1 MLATCIHVRRSLD
14 DVVLPRSGDDRLA
27 SGPDSPS
34 GPLAASYRR
43 PAKMADC
50 SAADAAAGIQI
61 AVYLTEGSSDSL
73 RRSGMLDG
81 AEVRLA
87 VDIGGTFTDIVL
99 DVGRDRKTRK
109 VLTTPAR
116 PEQAVLDGMRLILAD
131 AGAHISDVDVFIH
144 GTTLATNAI
153 IERRG
158 AKTALIATEGFR
170 DVLDIGTESRYDQ
183 YDLAIDK
190 PKPLVPRSLRFTVP
204 ERVDAHG
211 GVRLPLDEAA
221 VRALVPKLRAQE
233 VESIAFAFIH
243 AYANPAHEQR
253 AASILQ
259 SEMRDIRVTLSSAV
273 CPEIREYERT
283 STAVAN
289 AYVQPLIDGYLGR
302 MAEALQVQQ
311 FRGAIYLV
319 TSGGG
324 VTSIDTARRFP
335 VRLLESGPAGG
346 AIFASQIAA
355 SLGESKVLSFD
366 MGGTTAK
373 ICLIEKYQPETSRV
387 FEVDRAARFLK
398 GSGLPVRIP
407 VIEMVE
413 IGAGGGSIARVDALK
428 RVTVGPES
436 ASSEPGP
443 ACYGRG
449 GKRPAV
455 TDADVALGKID
466 PDAFAGGTMKL
477 SPELSR
483 QALLRDIGEPLGLAA
498 GKAAYAV
505 HEIVCEN
512 MASAARVH
520 AVERGAVIGQH
531 TLIAFGGA
539 APLHA
544 ARVAEKIGI
553 ARVIV
558 PSNAGVGS
566 ALGFLAAPIA
576 YELVRSRHVRL
587 DDFDVTAVS
596 ALLQEMA
603 SEARALVE
611 SGAAGAPVRERR
623 NAFMRYVGQG
633 HEITVELPN
642 RRLTEADL
650 AGLRQAFEK
659 DYAAL
664 FERPIPGAAIEV
676 LSWSVLATTEPRNP
690 ARVAEVTRK
699 PAGKAAGHRRFFDGR
714 AGHVVEIPLYLRHQ
728 MSPGATIAGPAV
740 IAEDE
745 TSTFVAVSFEAHIDG
760 AGSIVMERKV
770 A

>member
-1 MLATCIHVRRSLD
+1 
-14 DVVLPRSGDDRLA
+14 
-27 SGPDSPS
+27 
-34 GPLAASYRR
+34 
-43 PAKMADC
+43 
-50 SAADAAAGIQI
+50 
-61 AVYLTEGSSDSL
+61 
-73 RRSGMLDG
+73 MLDG
-81 AEVRLA
+81 AEVRLS

-99 DVGRDRKTRK
+99 DIGRHRRTRK

-183 YDLAIDK
+183 YDLTIDK

-204 ERVDAHG
+204 ERVDARG
-211 GVRLPLDEAA
+211 GVRVPLDETA
-221 VRALVPKLRAQE
+221 VRALVPKLRAQN

-259 SEMRDIRVTLSSAV
+259 AEMQDIRVTLSSAV

-302 MAEALQVQQ
+302 MAEALQIQQ

-324 VTSIDTARRFP
+324 VTSIETARRFP

-449 GKRPAV
+449 GVRPTV

-483 QALLRDIGEPLGLAA
+483 QSLLRDIGEPLGLEAET
-498 GKAAYAV
+498 AAYAV
-505 HEIVCEN
+505 LEIVCEN

-520 AVERGAVIGQH
+520 AVERGAVVGQH

-544 ARVAEKIGI
+544 ARVAERIGVS
-553 ARVIV
+553 RVIV

-566 ALGFLAAPIA
+566 AVGFLAAPIA

-587 DDFDVTAVS
+587 DEFDTVAVS
-596 ALLQEMA
+596 DLLHEIA

-611 SGAAGAPVRERR
+611 PGAAGMPVRERR
-623 NAFMRYVGQG
+623 TAFMRYVGQG

-642 RRLTEADL
+642 RRLAEADL

-690 ARVAEVTRK
+690 VRVAEVTRK
-699 PAGKAAGHRRFFDGR
+699 PAGKAAGSRKFFDGR
-714 AGHVVEIPLYLRHQ
+714 AGHVVEIPLYLRNQ

-745 TSTFVAVSFEAHIDG
+745 TSTFVAVSFEAYIDG
-760 AGSIVMERKV
+760 AGSIVMERK
-770 A
+770 AA

>member
-1 MLATCIHVRRSLD
+1 
-14 DVVLPRSGDDRLA
+14 
-27 SGPDSPS
+27 
-34 GPLAASYRR
+34 
-43 PAKMADC
+43 
-50 SAADAAAGIQI
+50 
-61 AVYLTEGSSDSL
+61 
-73 RRSGMLDG
+73 MLDG

-99 DVGRDRKTRK
+99 DLGQERRTRK

-116 PEQAVLDGMRLILAD
+116 PEQAVLDGMHLILAD
-131 AGAHISDVDVFIH
+131 AGIHIWDIDVFIH

-153 IERRG
+153 IERQG
-158 AKTALIATEGFR
+158 ARTALIATDGFR

-183 YDLAIDK
+183 YDLTIDK
-190 PKPLVPRSLRFTVP
+190 PRPLVPRALRFTVP

-211 GVRLPLDEAA
+211 AVRLPLDEAA
-221 VRALVPKLRAQE
+221 VRALVSRLRVQNI
-233 VESIAFAFIH
+233 ESVAFAFLH
-243 AYANPAHEQR
+243 AYANSAHEQR
-253 AASILQ
+253 AASVLRE
-259 SEMRDIRVTLSSAV
+259 EMPNVWITLSSAV

-302 MAEALQVQQ
+302 MAEALRAEK

-324 VTSIDTARRFP
+324 VTSIETARHFP
-335 VRLLESGPAGG
+335 VRLIESGPAGG
-346 AIFASQIAA
+346 AIFAAQIAA
-355 SLGESKVLSFD
+355 RLGENKVLSFD

-373 ICLIEKYQPETSRV
+373 ICLIENYQPETSRV

-449 GKRPAV
+449 GQRPAV
-455 TDADVALGKID
+455 TDSDVALGLID
-466 PDAFAGGTMKL
+466 PNSFAGGTIKL
-477 SPELSR
+477 SPELSE
-483 QALLRDIGEPLGLAA
+483 QALSRDIGGPLGLSAET
-498 GKAAYAV
+498 AAYAV
-505 HEIVCEN
+505 HEVVCEN

-520 AVERGAVIGQH
+520 AVERGAVVGQH

-553 ARVIV
+553 SRVIV

-566 ALGFLAAPIA
+566 AVGFLAAPVA

-587 DDFDVTAVS
+587 DAFDVEAVQE
-596 ALLQEMA
+596 LLKEMTT
-603 SEARALVE
+603 EARALVE
-611 SGAAGAPVRERR
+611 PGAGGAPVRERHA
-623 NAFMRYVGQG
+623 AFMRYVGQG
-633 HEITVELPN
+633 HEIAVELPN
-642 RRLTEADL
+642 RPLSKGDL
-650 AGLRQAFEK
+650 PLLRQSFEK
-659 DYAAL
+659 GYALL

-676 LSWSVLATTEPRNP
+676 LSWSVLVTTEPRNP
-690 ARVAEVTRK
+690 TKVADVARRVAVEATGSRK
-699 PAGKAAGHRRFFDGR
+699 FYDGR
-714 AGHVVEIPLYLRHQ
+714 LEKFIEIPVFRRVD
-728 MSPGATIAGPAV
+728 MPPGATIAGPAV
-740 IAEDE
+740 ISEDE
-745 TSTFVAVSFEAHIDG
+745 TSTFVSTSFDAYIDG
-760 AGSIVMERKV
+760 AGSVVMERKAV
-770 A
+770 

>member
-1 MLATCIHVRRSLD
+1 ML
-14 DVVLPRSGDDRLA
+14 
-27 SGPDSPS
+27 
-34 GPLAASYRR
+34 
-43 PAKMADC
+43 
-50 SAADAAAGIQI
+50 
-61 AVYLTEGSSDSL
+61 E
-73 RRSGMLDG
+73 G

-99 DVGRDRKTRK
+99 DIGAQRRTRK
-109 VLTTPAR
+109 LLTTPTQ
-116 PEQAVLDGMRLILAD
+116 PEQAVLDGTRLILAD
-131 AGAHISDVDVFIH
+131 ARARISDIDVFIH

-158 AKTALIATEGFR
+158 AKTALIATDGFR

-183 YDLAIDK
+183 YDLSIDK

-211 GVRLPLDEAA
+211 DVRLPLDEAA
-221 VRALVPKLRAQE
+221 VRALVPQLRALD
-233 VESIAFAFIH
+233 VASVAIAFLH
-243 AYANPAHEQR
+243 AYANPAHERR
-253 AASILQ
+253 AAEILAEAMPEISI
-259 SEMRDIRVTLSSAV
+259 TLSSAV

-289 AYVQPLIDGYLGR
+289 AYVQPLMDSYLAR
-302 MAEALQVQQ
+302 MDQALRIEQ

-335 VRLLESGPAGG
+335 VRLVESGPAGG
-346 AIFASQIAA
+346 AIFAGQIAA
-355 SLGESKVLSFD
+355 RLGERKVLSFD

-373 ICLIEKYQPETSRV
+373 ICLIEDFEPESSRV

-413 IGAGGGSIARVDALK
+413 IGAGGGSIARIDAMK

-449 GKRPAV
+449 GLHPAV
-455 TDADVALGKID
+455 TDSDVALGMID
-466 PDAFAGGTMKL
+466 PDAFAGGTIKL
-477 SPELSR
+477 DPELSR
-483 QALLRDIGEPLGLAA
+483 QALLRDVGAPLGLDAETS
-498 GKAAYAV
+498 AYAV
-505 HEIVCEN
+505 HEVVCEN

-544 ARVAEKIGI
+544 ARVAEKIGV

-566 ALGFLAAPIA
+566 AVGFLAAPIA
-576 YELVRSRHVRL
+576 YELVRSRHARL
-587 DDFDVTAVS
+587 DAFDTALIS
-596 ALLQEMA
+596 SLLQEMA
-603 SEARALVE
+603 DEARALVE
-611 SGAAGAPVRERR
+611 PGAAGAAVGERR
-623 NAFMRYVGQG
+623 SAFMRYVGQG
-633 HEITVELPN
+633 HEISVELPN
-642 RRLTEADL
+642 RALTADDLPALRTTFEA
-650 AGLRQAFEK
+650 G
-659 DYAAL
+659 YAAL
-664 FERPIPGAAIEV
+664 FERPIPGAAIEI
-676 LSWSVLATTEPRNP
+676 LSWSVLATTD
-690 ARVAEVTRK
+690 ARQPVAVAAVTRK
-699 PAGKAAGHRRFFDGR
+699 PAGEAAGHRKFFDGR
-714 AGHVVEIPLYLRHQ
+714 AGRFVEIPLYRREQ
-728 MSPGATIAGPAV
+728 MAPGAVVAGPAV

-745 TSTFVAVSFEAHIDG
+745 TSTFVSNSFDAHIDG
-760 AGSIVMERKV
+760 AGSIVMERK
-770 A
+770 AA

>member
-1 MLATCIHVRRSLD
+1 MDGDRKRGWRDGIKLAQTGLKLIDH
-14 DVVLPRSGDDRLA
+14 GD
-27 SGPDSPS
+27 
-34 GPLAASYRR
+34 
-43 PAKMADC
+43 
-50 SAADAAAGIQI
+50 
-61 AVYLTEGSSDSL
+61 T
-73 RRSGMLDG
+73 GMLER

-99 DVGRDRKTRK
+99 DVGEQRRTRK
-109 VLTTPAR
+109 VLTTPTR

-131 AGAHISDVDVFIH
+131 ARAHMSDIDVFIH

-158 AKTALIATEGFR
+158 ARTALIATEGFR

-183 YDLAIDK
+183 YDLSIDK
-190 PKPLVPRSLRFTVP
+190 PKPLVPRALRFTVP
-204 ERVDAHG
+204 ERIDSHG
-211 GVRLPLDEAA
+211 TVRLALDEAA
-221 VRALVPKLRAQE
+221 VRALVPQLRAAN
-233 VESIAFAFIH
+233 VEAVAFAFLH
-243 AYANPAHEQR
+243 SYANPDHERR
-253 AASILQ
+253 AGAILQ
-259 SEMRDIRVTLSSAV
+259 AEMPELSITLSSAV

-289 AYVQPLIDGYLGR
+289 AYVQPLIDGYLAR
-302 MAEALQVQQ
+302 MADALQVEQ

-324 VTSIDTARRFP
+324 VTSIATARRFP
-335 VRLLESGPAGG
+335 VRLVESGPAGG

-355 SLGESKVLSFD
+355 RLGESKVLSFD

-373 ICLIEKYQPETSRV
+373 ICLIENYEPETSRV

-413 IGAGGGSIARVDALK
+413 IGAGGGSIARIDALK

-455 TDADVALGKID
+455 TDSDVALGMID
-466 PDAFAGGTMKL
+466 PDDFAGGTIKL
-477 SPELSR
+477 DAELSR
-483 QALLRDIGEPLGLAA
+483 QALMRDIGDPLGLSAET
-498 GKAAYAV
+498 AAYAV
-505 HEIVCEN
+505 HEVVCEN

-520 AVERGAVIGQH
+520 AVERGAVVGQH

-544 ARVAEKIGI
+544 ARVAEKIGVS
-553 ARVIV
+553 RVIV

-566 ALGFLAAPIA
+566 AVGFLAAPIA

-587 DDFDVTAVS
+587 DDFDVGGVS
-596 ALLQEMA
+596 DLLHEMA
-603 SEARALVE
+603 TEARALVE
-611 SGAAGAPVRERR
+611 PGAAGAPVRERR
-623 NAFMRYVGQG
+623 AAFMRYVGQG
-633 HEITVELPN
+633 HEIMVGLPN
-642 RRLTEADL
+642 RRLIKDDL
-650 AGLRQAFEK
+650 PGLRQSFETG
-659 DYAAL
+659 YSAL

-676 LSWSVLATTEPRNP
+676 LSWSVLATTDARNP
-690 ARVAEVTRK
+690 EKVADVTRQ
-699 PAGKAAGHRRFFDGR
+699 PAGKAAGSRKFFDGR
-714 AGHVVEIPLYLRHQ
+714 ANKAIEIPLFHRSE
-728 MSPGATIAGPAV
+728 MAPGATIAGPAV

-745 TSTFVAVSFEAHIDG
+745 TSTFVSNSFDAYIDG
-760 AGSIVMERKV
+760 AGCIVMERK
-770 A
+770 AA